1 MKHTNQKKHHMQK
14 SSPFLNL
21 GIGMTASSVALS
33 VALSIL
39 LGGMNK
45 MAGLFGD
52 ETPQKLAKEM
62 MAGAVE
68 GILEHFEYKLD
79 EQKRQIERL
88 IKEKTEIVMERDEI
102 KKMYDELLEKKK
114 NR

>member
-1 MKHTNQKKHHMQK
+1 MKHTNQSKHHMQK
-14 SSPFLNL
+14 YSPFLNL
-21 GIGMTASSVALS
+21 GIGIAASSVAF
-33 VALSIL
+33 SIL